1 VTISKNL
8 TLRWAVQSVPV
19 RKDTRLKWSTS
30 EVDQPQRNRGFISK
44 MDDAL
49 VEKCRGMRVFDRDTG
64 GRTSS
69 SGRSVPVGFRRPQEP
84 STALSYPYVMVE
96 LLNFTPAHYREHRGS
111 KPQLQYVP
119 EGYTAGD
126 WENGDYL
133 TTDEFPI
140 PYDFMW
146 QVTTMT
152 RSFSHD
158 RQVQEALLGNDR
170 FPPRG
175 AFLVVDDTIRY
186 CTVTG
191 PVNGD
196 VDLDSTK
203 RLFRKIY
210 TVTATAELFQRDLK
224 HLVPPTSIVLDVETT
239 VTSA

>member
-1 VTISKNL
+1 MTIRRD
-8 TLRWAVQSVPV
+8 TVLRWQVHAQPV
-19 RKDTRLKWSTS
+19 RKDTRIVWSTADR
-30 EVDQPQRNRGFISK
+30 DQPQRNRGFISK

-49 VEKCRGMRVFDRDTG
+49 VDKVRGLRVFDRNAPGT
-64 GRTSS
+64 
-69 SGRSVPVGFRRPQEP
+69 GRSVPVGFRRPQEP
-84 STALSYPYVMVE
+84 SLALTYPYIMVE
-96 LLNFTPAHYREHRGS
+96 LLNFAPAHYREHRGT
-111 KPQLQYVP
+111 KPELQYVP

-126 WENGDYL
+126 PAHGDFL
-133 TTDEFPI
+133 VTDEYPI

-158 RQVQEALLGNDR
+158 RQIQEALLDNDR

-210 TVTATAELFQRDLK
+210 TVTATAELFQRDLL
-224 HLVPPTSIVLDVETT
+224 HLAAPSTIVLDVE
-239 VTSA
+239 VLVS

>member
-1 VTISKNL
+1 MTIRKD
-8 TLRWAVQSVPV
+8 TVLRWQVHRNPV
-19 RKDTRLKWSTS
+19 RKDTRLVWSTS
-30 EVDQPQRNRGFISK
+30 DRDQPQRNRGFISK

-49 VEKCRGMRVFDRDTG
+49 VDKVRGLRVFDRNSGT
-64 GRTSS
+64 RTAPS

-84 STALSYPYVMVE
+84 SVNLTYPYVMVE
-96 LLNFTPAHYREHRGS
+96 LLNFSPAHYREHRG
-111 KPQLQYVP
+111 KYPQLQYVP
-119 EGYTAGD
+119 EGYTEGD
-126 WENGDYL
+126 WDNGDYL

-140 PYDFMW
+140 PYDFTW

-158 RQVQEALLGNDR
+158 RQIQEALLDNDR

-186 CTVTG
+186 CVVTG

-210 TVTATAELFQRDLK
+210 TVVATAELFQRDLL
-224 HLVPPTSIVLDVETT
+224 HYVPPTSVVLNVETT
-239 VTSA
+239 VT

>member
-1 VTISKNL
+1 MTIRRD
-8 TLRWAVQSVPV
+8 TILRWQVHAQPV
-19 RKDTRLKWSTS
+19 RKDTRLVWSTS
-30 EVDQPQRNRGFISK
+30 ERDQPQRNRGFISK

-49 VEKCRGMRVFDRDTG
+49 IEKVRGLRVYDKNTG
-64 GRTSS
+64 GRDTST
-69 SGRSVPVGFRRPQEP
+69 GRAVPAGFRRPQEP
-84 STALSYPYVMVE
+84 SLALSYPYVMVE
-96 LLNFTPAHYREHRGS
+96 LLNFAPAHYREHRGT

-152 RSFSHD
+152 RSFTHD
-158 RQVQEALLGNDR
+158 RQIQEALLDNDR

-224 HLVPPTSIVLDVETT
+224 HLTPPSSIVLNVEVT
-239 VTSA
+239 VT